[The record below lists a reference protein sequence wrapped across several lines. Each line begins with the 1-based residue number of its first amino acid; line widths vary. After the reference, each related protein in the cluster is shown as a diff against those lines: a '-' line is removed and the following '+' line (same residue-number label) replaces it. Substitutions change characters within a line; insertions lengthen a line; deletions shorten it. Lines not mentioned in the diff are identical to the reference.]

1 MSFSQTPAYNLKVV
15 LNETGIK
22 ADVLRAWERRYG
34 LPVPQR
40 SAGGHRLYSQ
50 RDVETIRWLMTKQGE
65 GLSISRAVDVWNE
78 LQTSGIDPLTQGR
91 QMTLTTPVKTTLP
104 ATSQTNIDGARS
116 EWLSACLTFNESL
129 AEQILNNAFALY
141 PVETVCVDVLQRG
154 LAEIGALWYENR
166 ASVQQEHFA
175 SALVMRRL
183 DALLAAAP
191 PPTRSQTVLV
201 GCPPGEWHSFTAL
214 LLALFLRRRGY
225 HVVYLGANVPEQQF
239 EETVQAVRADLV
251 LLVGQQLTTAATLQ
265 QIAASLAE
273 HGVCV
278 GYGGRI
284 FGMLPDLQKRI
295 AGHFLGWQ
303 LLDAIDHVD
312 TLLNMRMLSPQV
324 TLPTPDYI
332 ESLQTFLSHRTAID
346 AGMEAHA
353 KLMHMP
359 LQEMSTA
366 NHFMGDN
373 IMATLRLGDMA
384 YMDGETHWLTTFLAA
399 QKTPLGFVPIYFKMY
414 LDVLR
419 QQLGEHAEPVAGWLE
434 RQIEATKD
442 L

>member
-34 LPVPQR
+34 LPMPQR

-78 LQTSGIDPLTQGR
+78 LQTSGIDPLTQAR
-91 QMTLTTPVKTTLP
+91 QTAVGVPVKTTLP
-104 ATSQTNIDGARS
+104 STSQTSIDGTRS

-141 PVETVCVDVLQRG
+141 PIETVCVDVLQRG

-239 EETVQAVRADLV
+239 EETVKAVRADLV
-251 LLVGQQLTTAATLQ
+251 LLVAQQLTSAATLQ
-265 QIAASLAE
+265 QTAASLAE

-284 FGMLPDLQKRI
+284 FGLLPELQQRI
-295 AGHFLGWQ
+295 AGHFLGIH
-303 LLDAIDHVD
+303 LLDAIDRVD
-312 TLLNMRMLSPQV
+312 TLLSLRPLSPQV
-324 TLPTPDYI
+324 PLPTLEYM
-332 ESLQTFLSHRTAID
+332 ESLQAFLINRTAID
-346 AGMEAHA
+346 ASMEARA
-353 KLMHMP
+353 KWLYMP
-359 LQEMSTA
+359 LQEMATA

-373 IMATLRLGDMA
+373 IIAVLHLGEMA
-384 YMDGETHWLTTFLAA
+384 YMDGEIHWLTTFLAT
-399 QKTPLGFVPIYFKMY
+399 QKTPLGFVPIYLKMY

-434 RQIEATKD
+434 RQIELTKD

>member
-34 LPVPQR
+34 LPMPQR

-78 LQTSGIDPLTQGR
+78 LQTNGIDPLTQTR
-91 QMTLTTPVKTTLP
+91 QTAVATPVKTTLP
-104 ATSQTNIDGARS
+104 AISQTSIDGARS

-129 AEQILNNAFALY
+129 AEQVLNNAFALY

-154 LAEIGALWYENR
+154 LVEIGALWYENR

-191 PPTRSQTVLV
+191 PPTRKQTALV

-225 HVVYLGANVPEQQF
+225 NVVYLGANVPKQQF
-239 EETVQAVRADLV
+239 KETVQAVQADLV
-251 LLVGQQLTTAATLQ
+251 LLVAQQLTTAATLQ
-265 QIAASLAE
+265 QTAASLTE
-273 HGVCV
+273 HGICV

-284 FGMLPDLQKRI
+284 FGLLPDLQKRI
-295 AGHFLGWQ
+295 AGHFLGEQ
-303 LLDAIDHVD
+303 LLDAMDKVD
-312 TLLNMRMLSPQV
+312 VLLNMRPQSPQV
-324 TLPTPDYI
+324 TLPTLEYN
-332 ESLQTFLSHRTAID
+332 ESLQAFLANRTAID
-346 AGMEAHA
+346 AGMEARA
-353 KLMHMP
+353 KWLYMS

-373 IMATLRLGDMA
+373 IMAVLHLGDMA
-384 YMDGETHWLTTFLAA
+384 YMDGEIHWLTTFLAA

-414 LDVLR
+414 RDVLR

-434 RQIEATKD
+434 RQIELTKD